1 MSLADEYFGTTAQ
14 QDLARR
20 ARALFEVVK
29 DDSRFTYY
37 GRGVGIVRPQDGGI
51 DLMSAVIALSGAC
64 HFAATED
71 DDVPQIEAA
80 LRDRGLSTTVFVRWT
95 GGDET
100 IARAR
105 VILAQTACPP
115 DVTIHKLSADS
126 PTEHLIKLAEV
137 AETGGVLAPAGSVLR
152 GQTRPG
158 LGIVALDAHGR
169 AVSCAGAAGFCHPD
183 HPEYAAQCW
192 WGMLATHPDRLGES
206 LALILGAMALIEMRD
221 RYGFASVMNGVV
233 AGNAASEGLC
243 KRLGLS
249 PDGKSVVS
257 AVDALMVPGG
267 RITK

>member
-1 MSLADEYFGTTAQ
+1 MSLADEYFGTPAQ

-29 DDSRFTYY
+29 GDPRFTYY

-51 DLMSAVIALSGAC
+51 DLMSAVIALTGAC
-64 HFAATED
+64 HFAASAD
-71 DDVPQIEAA
+71 DEVPQIEAA
-80 LRDRGLSTTVFVRWT
+80 LQDRGLSTTVFVRWT
-95 GGDET
+95 GSDDA
-100 IARAR
+100 IAKAR
-105 VILAQTACPP
+105 DIVAQTAYPT
-115 DVTIHKLSADS
+115 DVTIHKLNADS
-126 PTEHLIKLAEV
+126 PPEHLIKLAEV

-158 LGIVALDAHGR
+158 LGIVALDAQGR

-183 HPEYAAQCW
+183 HPEYASQCW
-192 WGMLATHPDRLGES
+192 WGMLATHPDRRGER
-206 LALILGAMALIEMRD
+206 LALVLGAMALIEMRD
-221 RYGFASVMNGVV
+221 RYGFASFMTGVV
-233 AGNAASEGLC
+233 AGNAASEALC

-257 AVDALMVPGG
+257 AVDATVVPGG